1 MPYAVVLYFNKQSEK
16 FIRDIWS
23 RLSNNG
29 IPSEIH
35 HVGIRPHITLAI
47 YDELTCQPCDS
58 ELSRFAPQ
66 TAHLRLNFTHLGF
79 FTQPEKVLFLAPT
92 PTSELLDFHA
102 HVHKLLNQ
110 QTKAPW
116 EMYQPGQWVPH
127 CTLALGLDQEM
138 FEKGA
143 SICSDIKLPVE
154 MHATQIGVVEFLP
167 VTEMYHFDLK
177 EI

>member
-1 MPYAVVLYFNKQSEK
+1 MPYAVVLYFNKTSEK

-23 RLSNNG
+23 NLSENG

-66 TAHLRLNFTHLGF
+66 TAHLHLECNHLGV

-92 PTSELLDFHA
+92 PTRELIDFHA
-102 HVHKLLNQ
+102 HIHSLLDR
-110 QTKAPW
+110 QTRGPW
-116 EMYQPGQWVPH
+116 ELYQPGQWVPH
-127 CTLALGLDQEM
+127 CTLALDLDQTKLDQAISVCGNIE
-138 FEKGA
+138 
-143 SICSDIKLPVE
+143 LPVKL
-154 MHATQIGVVEFLP
+154 HATQIGVVEFLP
-167 VTEMYHFDLK
+167 VAEMIHFDLK